1 MIDYLTNNAIELT
14 IVGLAF
20 CFSKCKSIPLYITL
34 YTCIMIVIFAHCE
47 EFIEFMN
54 NIRIDDATYNFN
66 LAIIY
71 MWQGTAMILSGLA
84 FLFMAVR
91 LAFMLSVVILIQG
104 VLSLAVCISIALH
117 EMLFINVDFVIE
129 MHGLINNVYIVLYCL
144 IAWICVFYSRTNY
157 EYSRN

>member
-1 MIDYLTNNAIELT
+1 MIDYLTYNAIELT

-20 CFSKCKSIPLYITL
+20 CFSKCKSIPLYIII
-34 YTCIMIVIFAHCE
+34 YTCIMIFIFAACDDYVSY
-47 EFIEFMN
+47 MN
-54 NIRIDDATYNFN
+54 GVRVDDATYNFN

-71 MWQGTAMILSGLA
+71 MWQGSAMVLLGLTC
-84 FLFMAVR
+84 LFMAVR
-91 LAFMLSVVILIQG
+91 LAFMLSVLILIQG

-117 EMLFINVDFVIE
+117 EMFFIDVGFVMD
-129 MHGLINNVYIVLYCL
+129 MHDLINNVYIVLYCL